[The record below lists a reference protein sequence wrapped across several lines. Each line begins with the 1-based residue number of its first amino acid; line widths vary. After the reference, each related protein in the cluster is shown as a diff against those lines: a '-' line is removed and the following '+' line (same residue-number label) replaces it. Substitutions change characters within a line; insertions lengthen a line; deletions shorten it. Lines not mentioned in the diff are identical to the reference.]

1 MVHTILRRKDVE
13 KATGLPRSSI
23 YELMDRNAFPRP
35 IKLSAKRVG
44 WLSTEIEAWQKSRIA
59 ARDSEAA

>member
-23 YELMDRNAFPRP
+23 YELMDRNEFPRP
-35 IKLSAKRVG
+35 IKLSSKSVG
-44 WLSTEIEAWQKSRIA
+44 WIESEIQSWINAKIIE
-59 ARDSEAA
+59 RDGR